1 MVFFDISK
9 AFDRVWHKGLLFK
22 LKQNGINGKLLLW
35 VSNYLSN
42 RKQKVIVKSSSSS
55 LQVVTA
61 GVPQGS
67 VLGPLLFLMYVND
80 IAESVLSLTRLFA
93 DDSSLYFSASS
104 LDDIEGIMNH
114 DLRIVF
120 SWASQWLVN
129 FNPNKTEAMLFTLR
143 NVDNLPSLIFN
154 NTPIQFVVHHKHLG
168 VTFSCDGKWNKHVEN
183 ILQSALKV
191 VGIMRKLNYEFSRLA
206 LNQVIYRMLDL
217 SLNIPLLYGMVVPN
231 KMRIYSKNYN
241 MKQPEL
247 LLG

>member
-1 MVFFDISK
+1 MYGIFDISK

-35 VSNYLSN
+35 ISNYLSN

-67 VLGPLLFLMYVND
+67 VLGPFFFFFFFFLIYVND

-114 DLRIVF
+114 D
-120 SWASQWLVN
+120 
-129 FNPNKTEAMLFTLR
+129 
-143 NVDNLPSLIFN
+143 
-154 NTPIQFVVHHKHLG
+154 
-168 VTFSCDGKWNKHVEN
+168 
-183 ILQSALKV
+183 
-191 VGIMRKLNYEFSRLA
+191 
-206 LNQVIYRMLDL
+206 
-217 SLNIPLLYGMVVPN
+217 
-231 KMRIYSKNYN
+231 
-241 MKQPEL
+241 
-247 LLG
+247 